1 MKFIKSMNAMKRD
14 RLEKYDSDAV
24 KYNFP
29 LEMSLPIIF
38 AIETLSLV
46 ACNVKQKTLLFKI
59 KNVVFA

>member
-1 MKFIKSMNAMKRD
+1 MNAMKRD

-46 ACNVKQKTLLFKI
+46 ACNEKQKDTSF
-59 KNVVFA
+59 